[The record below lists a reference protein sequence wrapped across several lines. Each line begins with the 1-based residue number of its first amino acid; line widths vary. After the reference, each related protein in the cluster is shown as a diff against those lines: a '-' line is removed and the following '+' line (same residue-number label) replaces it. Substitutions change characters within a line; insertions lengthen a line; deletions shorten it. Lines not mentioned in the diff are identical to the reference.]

1 MNYPELQFAAAVRKL
16 AGQLQRA
23 GRGDAAEREWNL
35 AHPVSEFVP
44 EALSQIKATLE
55 QIKELH
61 RDDVS
66 LRAPF

>member
-23 GRGDAAEREWNL
+23 ERGEAAEKEWNL
-35 AHPVSEFVP
+35 AHPVSEYVP

-61 RDDVS
+61 RNDVS
-66 LRAPF
+66 LNAPF